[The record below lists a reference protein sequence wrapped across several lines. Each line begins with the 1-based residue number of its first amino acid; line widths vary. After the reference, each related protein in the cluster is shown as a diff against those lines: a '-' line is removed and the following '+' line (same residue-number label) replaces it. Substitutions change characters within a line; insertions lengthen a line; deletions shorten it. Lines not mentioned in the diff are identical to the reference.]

1 MSSSRAGASPS
12 LRGGGDAWGDGGFR
26 AGDLGSAQGTP
37 VHVPMAA
44 STDGTPSTAYLERA
58 RAFAERMQA
67 SMASAVKSDS
77 LYNTLASSPATE
89 TFATARAKELM
100 EELIQAERGGRE
112 DGDHR
117 RDGGS
122 SFYAGGSGYDDEGG
136 DDLASRIARLA
147 DEPLRTGNGDEEE
160 GGFSGFNGTS
170 WGGNLFETPWSSPG
184 AAPEK
189 NQNQNQTRRDG
200 FPRNEGPFW
209 DDSSFGGRVERI
221 PPATGGKRPAD
232 APSVAFQQEA
242 RPADVHE
249 FGGTD
254 LGFAERRTPSET
266 ETEKETVAERTLDR
280 ETSFETTERK
290 AYRSVG
296 APVEPSENQVG
307 PDVLPD
313 ASAYAPH
320 AGLAS
325 DKLALFSKYLGGF
338 SGSYDAPGAG
348 AEGGSKE
355 TRATKRELE
364 RVRRDFL
371 VSQTEN
377 ETWRRRIGRYE
388 KKNET
393 LDMKLTA
400 SKLEFRALRTKY
412 VALGDTLE
420 SVVRE
425 KETLSAFA
433 RETCTKL
440 ETFTATTR
448 TQKRKIKALERE
460 LHASMAREKEA
471 VAKAHASLEKV
482 RKPGERLAKETS
494 ALRDALE
501 IEQKKRFEAEQ
512 KVTETEKKVSLGV
525 ERIAQA
531 EESARR
537 ESVRFDAVSVDA
549 DVALRKKV
557 ALETQR
563 LNIEMERVRF
573 ETETAFARRER
584 ALEREIDAL
593 KLELERSNAESN
605 RDKADLA
612 KERNAL
618 SLATEQAQ
626 KTLTLRLPAP
636 GDKKR
641 RGRGIRNDSG
651 SDTDDDAKSVAASL
665 ASAVL
670 KAIHDERRTGG
681 NARGVGSVDD
691 ATRQEI
697 AAAKA
702 LAEQSLLVSTAALR
716 ASEDEKRIRAME
728 EMVNTKLE
736 AKLLELNTDAN
747 RRDRRDG
754 GGGSAMSENER
765 NYAAHVTGVK
775 IEEAERLVELAR
787 NEAQV
792 ACKTAENAMRA
803 EQEAVARCQALAE
816 KATRAETAL
825 AEVRREMDGAEARVG
840 ERVAQEVSRRVEAE
854 RNFEAAK
861 ERLERCLTEKEVL
874 VGTVESLEKKCT
886 SSTKEASDA
895 KQKNAASREKLERLA
910 TEKTTVDAEF
920 RKLDEELVVT
930 LETLARLTGDAERTK
945 GTCWRFTKFR
955 LHVCQYKTLTTFFV
969 WCQMETKK
977 VSQEKEVLSSSLKT
991 LETQRR
997 ALEAHLSEAT
1007 EKIVSIKLAKQA
1019 SAKKHAQ
1026 KVAIVVAANGAMK
1039 SEIATLRE
1047 GTRWPF
1053 PNPASRLFYR
1063 SW

>member
-12 LRGGGDAWGDGGFR
+12 LRGGGDPWGDGGFR

-232 APSVAFQQEA
+232 APSVSFQQEA

-618 SLATEQAQ
+618 SLATKQAQ

-861 ERLERCLTEKEVL
+861 ERLEWCLTEKEVL

-920 RKLDEELVVT
+920 RKLNEELVVT

-955 LHVCQYKTLTTFFV
+955 LHVCQYKTLTTFLL
-969 WCQMETKK
+969 QQK
-977 VSQEKEVLSSSLKT
+977 LRSSLPKPNRVCPEKKPPR
-991 LETQRR
+991 LRVKSRR
-997 ALEAHLSEAT
+997 L
-1007 EKIVSIKLAKQA
+1007 
-1019 SAKKHAQ
+1019 KK
-1026 KVAIVVAANGAMK
+1026 
-1039 SEIATLRE
+1039 R
-1047 GTRWPF
+1047 
-1053 PNPASRLFYR
+1053 
-1063 SW
+1063 

>member
-280 ETSFETTERK
+280 ETSFETTERE

-448 TQKRKIKALERE
+448 TQKRKIKTLERE
-460 LHASMAREKEA
+460 LHASMALEKEA

-861 ERLERCLTEKEVL
+861 ERLEWCLTEKEVL

-955 LHVCQYKTLTTFFV
+955 LHVCQYKTLTTFLL
-969 WCQMETKK
+969 QQK
-977 VSQEKEVLSSSLKT
+977 LRSSLPKPNRVCPEKKPPR
-991 LETQRR
+991 LRVKSRR
-997 ALEAHLSEAT
+997 L
-1007 EKIVSIKLAKQA
+1007 
-1019 SAKKHAQ
+1019 KK
-1026 KVAIVVAANGAMK
+1026 
-1039 SEIATLRE
+1039 R
-1047 GTRWPF
+1047 
-1053 PNPASRLFYR
+1053 
-1063 SW
+1063 

>member
-448 TQKRKIKALERE
+448 TQKRKIKTLERE
-460 LHASMAREKEA
+460 LHASMALEKEA

-861 ERLERCLTEKEVL
+861 ERLEWCLTEKEVL

-955 LHVCQYKTLTTFFV
+955 LHVCQYKTLTTFLL
-969 WCQMETKK
+969 QQK
-977 VSQEKEVLSSSLKT
+977 LRSSLPKPNRVCPEKKPPR
-991 LETQRR
+991 LRVKSRR
-997 ALEAHLSEAT
+997 L
-1007 EKIVSIKLAKQA
+1007 
-1019 SAKKHAQ
+1019 KK
-1026 KVAIVVAANGAMK
+1026 
-1039 SEIATLRE
+1039 R
-1047 GTRWPF
+1047 
-1053 PNPASRLFYR
+1053 
-1063 SW
+1063 